1 MRSIPA
7 LAALFVFTISIA
19 PARAADTPAAPPAA
33 AAVAASA
40 APRDPKLPAGEADA
54 KQALDNSP
62 RHGEFIDIPY
72 LEGKPA
78 LRTYVVYPERK
89 DRAGVVVL
97 IHEIFGLS
105 DWLRA
110 VADQFAKDG
119 FIAVAPDL
127 ISGLGPNGGGTEACA
142 SRDDVVKL
150 VRQLTYDETKARLAA
165 VHAYV
170 KTIPSANGK
179 WATAGFCWGG
189 GRSFQVAC
197 EKDAPQAA
205 VVFYGVSPDSAA
217 LLNLH
222 APVLGNYGGDD
233 ARVTSTIAPAQALLK
248 PVKGARYE
256 PNVYD
261 GAGHGFLRDQAG
273 RDGANLKATQKAWP
287 KTIEFLRKN
296 LK

>member
-1 MRSIPA
+1 MRSIPT
-7 LAALFVFTISIA
+7 LAALFIFTIAVS
-19 PARAADTPAAPPAA
+19 PARGADTPATA
-33 AAVAASA
+33 AASA
-40 APRDPKLPAGEADA
+40 ATTVPAPARDPKLPAGDADA
-54 KQALDNSP
+54 KQALDTSP

-72 LEGKPA
+72 LDGKPA

-89 DRAGVVVL
+89 DKAGVVIL
-97 IHEIFGLS
+97 IHEIFGLT

-189 GRSFQVAC
+189 GRSFQTAC
-197 EKDAPQAA
+197 ESDAPQAA

-217 LLNLH
+217 LLKLH

-233 ARVTSTIAPAQALLK
+233 ARVTSTIAPAQSVLK
-248 PVKGARYE
+248 AVKGSRYE

-273 RDGANLKATQKAWP
+273 RDGANLKATQRAWP
-287 KTIEFLRKN
+287 KTIEFLRKK

>member
-1 MRSIPA
+1 MRPILA
-7 LAALFVFTISIA
+7 LALLSAVTLSIT
-19 PARAADTPAAPPAA
+19 PARAADTPAAAPAA
-33 AAVAASA
+33 AAVAAPA

-54 KQALDNSP
+54 KQVLETSP

-72 LEGKPA
+72 TEGKPA
-78 LRTYVVYPERK
+78 LRTYIVYPERK
-89 DRAGVVVL
+89 DKAGVVIL

-119 FIAVAPDL
+119 FIAIAPDL

-165 VHAYV
+165 VHAYA

-179 WATAGFCWGG
+179 WGTVGFCWGG
-189 GRSFQVAC
+189 GRSFQTAC
-197 EKDAPQAA
+197 ETDAPQAA

-222 APVLGNYGGDD
+222 SPVLGNYGGDD
-233 ARVTSTIAPAQALLK
+233 ARVTSTIAPAQATLK
-248 PVKGARYE
+248 AVKGSRYE

-261 GAGHGFLRDQAG
+261 GAGHGFLRDQSG

>member
-1 MRSIPA
+1 MRSIHA
-7 LAALFVFTISIA
+7 LAALCALTLPV
-19 PARAADTPAAPPAA
+19 TPAAATDKPAA
-33 AAVAASA
+33 TPVATAVPA
-40 APRDPKLPAGEADA
+40 APRDPQLPAGEADA
-54 KQALDNSP
+54 RQVLETSP

-72 LEGKPA
+72 TEGKPA

-89 DRAGVVVL
+89 DKAGVVVL

-110 VADQFAKDG
+110 VADQFAKAG

-142 SRDDVVKL
+142 SRDEVVKL

-165 VHAYV
+165 VRAYV
-170 KTIPSANGK
+170 KTIPAANGR
-179 WATAGFCWGG
+179 WASVGFCWGG
-189 GRSFQVAC
+189 GRSFQTAC
-197 EKDAPQAA
+197 EADAPQAA
-205 VVFYGVSPDSAA
+205 VVFYGVAPDSAA
-217 LLNLH
+217 LLHLA
-222 APVLGNYGGDD
+222 APVLGQYGGDD
-233 ARVTSTIAPAQALLK
+233 ARVTSTIAPAQAVLK
-248 PVKGARYE
+248 HVKGARYE
-256 PNVYD
+256 PLVYD

-287 KTIEFLRKN
+287 RTVEFLRKN